1 MLMWKEL
8 DRLEWGFELLG
19 REVGRWRDCGAS
31 EGGSGR
37 VKVDLGFE
45 FEEAGAGFDRV
56 EIRLNREP

>member
-1 MLMWKEL
+1 MMWKEL

-19 REVGRWRDCGAS
+19 REVGRWRDV
-31 EGGSGR
+31 ERVKVDRGR